1 MQRRSNSDGGN
12 DGCRGNA
19 MNNNNNNNNNNKQ
32 KRRSDSPSPQS
43 NNNNDDGAT
52 NAAKTNNYTTSNRN
66 KKKKTKYINAPSA
79 ALVITT
85 TTSAPSSPKLA
96 NTPIS
101 LLIGMIGYLDNASLM
116 ALCLVSK
123 QFCTIIRNGHGMDNK
138 LVRVFELRCSKVW
151 NYYRFILHMKGYFA
165 DDHQQRIL
173 QGHQHLKVHDV
184 CKFNDY
190 CRPDTVTKCKS
201 VIVRMTGIVSL
212 DISSPLPISGDVVPT
227 SLYHVGSLPQ
237 VLSYMLPNLQQ
248 LDCSHT
254 RMSAWILEEFALQC
268 PRLEIIK
275 RNNIPDGS
283 IDHDHLNILADGYNL
298 RMTSNLK
305 EIYFDN
311 CFFEFV
317 DEFEEGEDI
326 EDDEDMEYAA
336 MTNLKK
342 YPKLSLLYLLCKDN
356 SVLER
361 VSMRNARRS
370 KFNNPQQTQTVLPQ
384 DALIKFVRNAPST
397 LNWFRSDLS
406 AANIQVLQLEKPG
419 IQFLN

>member
-1 MQRRSNSDGGN
+1 MILLYNTKFSLKQVNKIETTMERRSNSDGGN
-12 DGCRGNA
+12 DGGHSNA
-19 MNNNNNNNNNNKQ
+19 MHNNDK
-32 KRRSDSPSPQS
+32 KERRSDSPPANEKRTQ
-43 NNNNDDGAT
+43 
-52 NAAKTNNYTTSNRN
+52 
-66 KKKKTKYINAPSA
+66 KKKTKHTNVSST
-79 ALVITT
+79 ALAVATT
-85 TTSAPSSPKLA
+85 TNSAPSSSKWT

-101 LLIGMIGYLDNASLM
+101 LLIRTLGYLDNASLIAM
-116 ALCLVSK
+116 CLVCK
-123 QFCTIIRNGHGMDNK
+123 QICTIIQDGHGMDNQ
-138 LVRVFELRCSKVW
+138 LVRLFELRCTKDWS
-151 NYYRFILHMKGYFA
+151 YSRFYLSMTRYFE
-165 DDHQQRIL
+165 DENKTRIL
-173 QGHQHLKVHDV
+173 QGLQHLKVYDV
-184 CKFNDY
+184 HKFGGNNWVCPMVHCD
-190 CRPDTVTKCKS
+190 S
-201 VIVRMTGIVSL
+201 LNVRMTGIVSL
-212 DISSPLPISGDVVPT
+212 DISSPLSISGGNAPNF
-227 SLYHVGSLPQ
+227 SYHLHALPRA
-237 VLSYMLPNLQQ
+237 LSYMLPNLQQ

-254 RMSAWILEEFALQC
+254 RMNKETLGLFVERC

-370 KFNNPQQTQTVLPQ
+370 KLNNPQQTQTVLPQ

>member
-1 MQRRSNSDGGN
+1 MQRRSSNDGGN

-19 MNNNNNNNNNNKQ
+19 MNKNNNNNKQKQKQ
-32 KRRSDSPSPQS
+32 KRRSDSPSP
-43 NNNNDDGAT
+43 
-52 NAAKTNNYTTSNRN
+52 
-66 KKKKTKYINAPSA
+66 
-79 ALVITT
+79 LVIPT
-85 TTSAPSSPKLA
+85 TTSAPSSLM

-101 LLIGMIGYLDNASLM
+101 LLVGMIGYLDNASLI

-138 LVRVFELRCSKVW
+138 LVRVFELRCSDDW
-151 NYYRFILHMKGYFA
+151 NYYRFISHMKGYFE
-165 DDHQQRIL
+165 DDHQKRIL